1 MATVAIGWSGAC
13 AGNDAPTTAQGTA
26 PRISVLTQVLTFQA
40 FDEHGLLPGLVRA
53 ESLTGQCAG
62 GSLSAS
68 GRADAWRCTSG
79 GRVLD
84 PCFANPS
91 GGELACVPDPFTR
104 DVAILQVAGAL
115 ARGNRN
121 DPGHPPWFLEL
132 DDGSRCGAVAAE
144 PGPTSTPAGGRRPT
158 YSCGGGAQIY
168 GDPDGS
174 KPVWTVQRRVTPAS
188 DDLAAAAVRIA
199 WY

>member
-1 MATVAIGWSGAC
+1 MRTSAWILLAVVLASCEG
-13 AGNDAPTTAQGTA
+13 TTAPPSTA
-26 PRISVLTQVLTFQA
+26 PPISVLTQVLTFQA
-40 FDEHGLLPGLVRA
+40 FDDHGLLPGLARA
-53 ESLTGQCAG
+53 DTVSGQCGG

-91 GGELACVPDPFTR
+91 GGDLACVPDPFTR
-104 DVAILQVAGAL
+104 DVTMLAVGGAL
-115 ARGNRN
+115 TRGNRN

-132 DDGSRCGAVAAE
+132 DDGTRCGAVAAE
-144 PGPTSTPAGGRRPT
+144 PGPTSTTGDRRPT
-158 YSCGGGAQIY
+158 YTCTGGAQVY

-174 KPVWTVQRRVTPAS
+174 KPVWTVQVRATPAS
-188 DDLAAAAVRIA
+188 NDVAPAGVRIA